1 MLTTIKLHAI
11 FPASK
16 QNEQTNPFQVQ
27 FVFVANQTKTGCN
40 HCAKTLTSLQNN
52 TFLHQRLH
60 ESLIKKIN
68 NWLKILLELCRHCAS
83 LKPYPE
89 RKH

>member
-27 FVFVANQTKTGCN
+27 FAFVANQTKTGCN
-40 HCAKTLTSLQNN
+40 HCAKTLTLLQIN

-60 ESLIKKIN
+60 ESLFLSYN
-68 NWLKILLELCRHCAS
+68 LTDILGLYRYLFA
-83 LKPYPE
+83 LTQPKAN
-89 RKH
+89 K